1 MSSHQPAEDL
11 ASSRPELETFSL
23 VLGGPLYQLLNR
35 AHLGDVT
42 SHLQL
47 RILVLSGICWLP
59 LFALSA
65 WEGTLFG
72 SGVAVP
78 FLLDIESQSRFL
90 VCVPLLI
97 FAELIVHQRI
107 RGILAQFLERRLIPA
122 HALASFH
129 RAISNA
135 MVWRNSV
142 IAELLLLVLVFSS
155 GYFVRT
161 HTFVLD
167 ASAWYSSLRNGQES
181 FSFAGIWFFWI
192 SIPITQFLILRW
204 FYRIFIWSRLLWQ
217 LSRLPLALIPTH
229 PDRNAG
235 LGFLGASAYAYSPLL
250 TVFGVQFAGYISNRI
265 LHDGAVLTDYKP
277 EIALLVAVGLVL
289 VLAPLT
295 VFAVK
300 IMRAKRTGLREYGA
314 LAAEYTSGFERRW
327 LHTVDRDGETL
338 LGSADIQSLADLGNA
353 YAVIKEIRPLPFS
366 RDTIMQLVI
375 ATLIPFTPLL
385 FTLFSFE
392 VILDRFIGIVF

>member
-1 MSSHQPAEDL
+1 
-11 ASSRPELETFSL
+11 
-23 VLGGPLYQLLNR
+23 
-35 AHLGDVT
+35 
-42 SHLQL
+42 
-47 RILVLSGICWLP
+47 
-59 LFALSA
+59 
-65 WEGTLFG
+65 
-72 SGVAVP
+72 
-78 FLLDIESQSRFL
+78 
-90 VCVPLLI
+90 
-97 FAELIVHQRI
+97 
-107 RGILAQFLERRLIPA
+107 
-122 HALASFH
+122 
-129 RAISNA
+129 
-135 MVWRNSV
+135 
-142 IAELLLLVLVFSS
+142 
-155 GYFVRT
+155 
-161 HTFVLD
+161 
-167 ASAWYSSLRNGQES
+167 
-181 FSFAGIWFFWI
+181 
-192 SIPITQFLILRW
+192 
-204 FYRIFIWSRLLWQ
+204 
-217 LSRLPLALIPTH
+217 LALIPTH

-300 IMRAKRTGLREYGA
+300 IMRAKRAGLREYGA

-366 RDTIMQLVI
+366 RDTIMQLVM